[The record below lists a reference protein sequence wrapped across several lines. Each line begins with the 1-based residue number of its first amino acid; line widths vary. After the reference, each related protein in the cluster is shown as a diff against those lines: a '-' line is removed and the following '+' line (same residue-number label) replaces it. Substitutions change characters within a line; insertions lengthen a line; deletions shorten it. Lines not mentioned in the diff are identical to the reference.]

1 MDEAVKI
8 AEVDQRCR
16 SNTHRIDELEQRQ
29 DNLDKLATT
38 MSVMANEQ
46 DHIKSDVVVIKND
59 VKKLTDKPGL
69 LWDKLVWLI
78 ISGVAGYLLAMLIK

>member
-59 VKKLTDKPGL
+59 VKKLTDKPGV